1 MSAYAVEVARGTARL
16 PGEPADRQLQAWAEA
31 SLAAMQQGAAALSLK
46 VVGSQEM
53 AALNG
58 KYRQQ
63 AKPTNVLSFPAG
75 APLAAGPL
83 DGEAAPLLGDLALC
97 SQVILDE
104 SRAYGLAFEDRYAQM
119 LVHGLLHLLGYDHME
134 AAERQAMERQERRL
148 LAALGLNL

>member
-16 PGEPADRQLQAWAEA
+16 PGEPADRQLRAWAEA

-53 AALNG
+53 AELNG
-58 KYRQQ
+58 KFRQQ

-75 APLAAGPL
+75 APLA
-83 DGEAAPLLGDLALC
+83 GEAPPLLGDLALC

-104 SRAYGLAFEDRYAQM
+104 SRAYGLAFQDRYAQM

-134 AAERQAMERQERRL
+134 EAERQAMERQERRL
-148 LAALGLNL
+148 LAALGLKP